1 MDVNAENRSEIENL
15 MKEERAISFDPE
27 CVRKKSNWS
36 KTSRVYKFDDPSFE
50 KETLLKDISNRSP
63 KLETLLN
70 KIDELDARDEKQ
82 YGKKFKHFIFSDL
95 KYSNFG
101 AKMLSSALVAKG
113 MHLGYSAELISSKKE
128 RTKGGA
134 SDSDSDSDSDG
145 DSGSDSDADETK
157 PVPTK
162 KPKKQYKKIE
172 MHPDDVLLKTKYNNF
187 YLLSSVSVY
196 DQNMTV
202 DMKKHVL
209 KTFNKRPDNIFGELA
224 RIIIMDSGFK
234 EGIDL
239 FDIKYI
245 HIFEPPTVTADQ
257 KQVIGRGTRTCGQK
271 GLEFHPQQGW
281 PLYVYIY
288 DLSIPEQ
295 LRGSF
300 LNSASAMDLYLKTLN
315 IDVRRFHFTNDLE
328 KTSIYGAVD
337 YELNKN
343 IHSFSI
349 PFSKVEQNN
358 DANEIPLPE
367 GAEFIYGGENEVS
380 SETPMQYHGG
390 GPKRKLRVVNEVAW
404 MGFEELR
411 KHVDQYY
418 GEYKWD
424 AVKMENLC
432 KGTGKGTGGG
442 AEVITY
448 TPTQEFVRHYF
459 TPSNP
464 RKGILLWHS
473 VGTGKCHAKD
483 SPILMFDG
491 SIKMVQN
498 IEIGDLLMGD
508 DSKPRTVLSLA
519 RGQDNLYNVV
529 PIKGE
534 KYTVNSEHILCL
546 KSTRLGIREV
556 KKQKNFPFV
565 APYLNHKTGKII
577 SKGFAT
583 KEEANLFL
591 DNIENE
597 TLEISVCNYLKLP
610 YYLKKTLK
618 GYRVGVHF
626 STVPVDFDPYI
637 IGFWLGDG
645 ASADSIITTQDSKVL
660 CYLFKELPKHNL
672 SLNYQSQY
680 DYRITSTIPK
690 GENKFLKAL
699 QKYKLIK
706 NKHIPNE
713 YKINSKEIRLQLLAG
728 LIDSD
733 GYKDNS
739 CYEITQKNKVLAED
753 ILFLCRSLGFAA
765 NMKECEKSCMYKG
778 EKRTGTYYRIY
789 ISGDLDEVPVKISRK
804 KTGPRLQKKNVLV
817 TGINVDCVG
826 RGDYYGF
833 TLDGNNRYLLG
844 DFTVTHNTASA
855 IATATSSFE
864 RQGYTILWVTRTT
877 LKNDIWKNMFDQV
890 CNERL
895 RYQIQNQG
903 LVIPEE
909 QNKRMKLLSDAW
921 RIRPM
926 SYKQFSN
933 LVAKQNDFYRRLVKK
948 NGEAD
953 PLRKTLLIIDEAH
966 KLYGGGLSS
975 IEQPDMA
982 AFHQAVMNSYMIS
995 KEDSVKLLLMTATPI
1010 AKDPMEL
1017 IRLLNLCKTPAQ
1029 QMPADFQEF
1038 SNQHLNEM
1046 GEFTKEGR
1054 DKYLD
1059 EIAGYIS
1066 YLNREKD
1073 ARQFAQPILQ
1083 YIQTPMAA
1091 PKTLKQVGDFDQ
1103 RIVREFLS
1111 SDIPELKQQILEN
1124 QQQLVADL
1132 VDVDTNTFKHVM
1144 REVCEG
1150 KTGKEQKQCEKISK
1164 QNVKEMVRETKE
1176 YVKDIRRQIKE
1187 LRDAIKNKNLLKR
1200 EALATVSENRNR
1212 SEADY
1217 ETYKESMVYN
1227 LKNKCAIRVEKE
1239 SDFKTKVGEYPQIRS
1254 YNEDIA
1260 NYEEQ
1265 IKSLYAG
1272 LKSTMMAYKSNI
1284 ARLQKI
1290 VKSPHT
1296 TALEKSVV
1304 RMNIRDVRLEQNKAK
1319 RETQKKIKA
1328 EEKDIQKNIKDTR
1341 KKREVTYKQLKKT
1354 VKKALSMHKKDTTVI
1369 QKAER
1374 KLRKTLRKQEDYAE
1388 NIQHGVLK
1396 NIVDKYVPK
1405 IKAELETESP
1415 KKVGVV
1421 DKETRKKK
1429 SQLPMSASTTTR
1441 KRCPKGYRKDKHGEC
1456 VKKT

>member
-1 MDVNAENRSEIENL
+1 MEVNAENRSEIENL

-36 KTSRVYKFDDPSFE
+36 KTSRVYKFDDPSFK
-50 KETLLKDISNRSP
+50 KETLLKDISNHSP

-70 KIDELDARDEKQ
+70 KIDELDTQDEKQ
-82 YGKKFKHFIFSDL
+82 QGKKFKHFIFSDL

-101 AKMLSSALVAKG
+101 AKLLASALLAKG
-113 MHLGYSAELISSKKE
+113 MHLGYSAELISPTKKGNKE
-128 RTKGGA
+128 RTKERIKGGTEE
-134 SDSDSDSDSDG
+134 SDSDESESEDEEDN
-145 DSGSDSDADETK
+145 DETT
-157 PVPTK
+157 PAK

-187 YLLSSVSVY
+187 YLLSSVAVY

-209 KTFNKRPDNIFGELA
+209 KNFNKRPDNVNGELA

-328 KTSIYGAVD
+328 KTSTYGAVD

-349 PFSKVEQNN
+349 PFSKVERH
-358 DANEIPLPE
+358 DDDNEIPLPE
-367 GAEFIYGGENEVS
+367 GAEFIYGGGDEVS
-380 SETPMQYHGG
+380 NEIPIQYHGG

-418 GEYKWD
+418 GEYEWD

-432 KGTGKGTGGG
+432 QGTDKGMGGG
-442 AEVITY
+442 TEVITY

-473 VGTGKCHAKD
+473 VGTGK
-483 SPILMFDG
+483 
-491 SIKMVQN
+491 
-498 IEIGDLLMGD
+498 
-508 DSKPRTVLSLA
+508 
-519 RGQDNLYNVV
+519 
-529 PIKGE
+529 
-534 KYTVNSEHILCL
+534 
-546 KSTRLGIREV
+546 
-556 KKQKNFPFV
+556 
-565 APYLNHKTGKII
+565 
-577 SKGFAT
+577 
-583 KEEANLFL
+583 
-591 DNIENE
+591 
-597 TLEISVCNYLKLP
+597 
-610 YYLKKTLK
+610 
-618 GYRVGVHF
+618 
-626 STVPVDFDPYI
+626 
-637 IGFWLGDG
+637 
-645 ASADSIITTQDSKVL
+645 
-660 CYLFKELPKHNL
+660 
-672 SLNYQSQY
+672 
-680 DYRITSTIPK
+680 
-690 GENKFLKAL
+690 
-699 QKYKLIK
+699 
-706 NKHIPNE
+706 
-713 YKINSKEIRLQLLAG
+713 
-728 LIDSD
+728 
-733 GYKDNS
+733 
-739 CYEITQKNKVLAED
+739 
-753 ILFLCRSLGFAA
+753 
-765 NMKECEKSCMYKG
+765 
-778 EKRTGTYYRIY
+778 
-789 ISGDLDEVPVKISRK
+789 
-804 KTGPRLQKKNVLV
+804 
-817 TGINVDCVG
+817 
-826 RGDYYGF
+826 
-833 TLDGNNRYLLG
+833 
-844 DFTVTHNTASA
+844 TASA

-903 LVIPEE
+903 LVIPEQ

-975 IEQPDMA
+975 VEQPDMA

-1029 QMPADFQEF
+1029 QMPYDFQEF
-1038 SNQHLNEM
+1038 SNKHLNEM

-1054 DKYLD
+1054 DAYLD

-1083 YIQTPMAA
+1083 HIQTPMVDT
-1091 PKTLKQVGDFDQ
+1091 KTLKQVEDFDK

-1111 SDIPELKQQILEN
+1111 SDIPELKQKILEN
-1124 QQQLVADL
+1124 QQQLVSDL
-1132 VDVDTNTFKHVM
+1132 VDADANTFKHVM
-1144 REVCEG
+1144 REVCDG

-1164 QNVKEMVRETKE
+1164 QNIKEMVRETKE
-1176 YVKDIRRQIKE
+1176 YVKDIRRQMKE

-1200 EALATVSENRNR
+1200 EALATVSENRTA
-1212 SEADY
+1212 SEANY

-1239 SDFKTKVGEYPQIRS
+1239 SDFKKKAGEYPQIRS

-1260 NYEEQ
+1260 TYEEQ
-1265 IKSLYAG
+1265 IKSLHAG
-1272 LKSTMMAYKSNI
+1272 LKSTIMAYKANI

-1304 RMNIRDVRLEQNKAK
+1304 RMNIRDVRIEQNKVK

-1341 KKREVTYKQLKKT
+1341 KKRDITYKQLKKT
-1354 VKKALSMHKKDTTVI
+1354 VKKALSIHKKEATVI
-1369 QKAER
+1369 EKAER
-1374 KLRKTLRKQEDYAE
+1374 KLRKTLRKQEEYTE

-1396 NIVDKYVPK
+1396 NIVQKYIPK
-1405 IKAELETESP
+1405 IKAELDVESP
-1415 KKVGVV
+1415 KKVDVV

-1429 SQLPMSASTTTR
+1429 SPLSTSAFTTTR

>member
-101 AKMLSSALVAKG
+101 AKLLSSALVAKG

-134 SDSDSDSDSDG
+134 SDSESDSVSDS

-172 MHPDDVLLKTKYNNF
+172 MHPDDVLLKTKHNNF

-328 KTSIYGAVD
+328 KTSIYGTVD

-349 PFSKVEQNN
+349 PFSKVEQND

-380 SETPMQYHGG
+380 SETPMQYHGS

-432 KGTGKGTGGG
+432 KGTGKGTSGG

-473 VGTGKCHAKD
+473 VGSGK
-483 SPILMFDG
+483 
-491 SIKMVQN
+491 
-498 IEIGDLLMGD
+498 
-508 DSKPRTVLSLA
+508 
-519 RGQDNLYNVV
+519 
-529 PIKGE
+529 
-534 KYTVNSEHILCL
+534 
-546 KSTRLGIREV
+546 
-556 KKQKNFPFV
+556 
-565 APYLNHKTGKII
+565 
-577 SKGFAT
+577 
-583 KEEANLFL
+583 
-591 DNIENE
+591 
-597 TLEISVCNYLKLP
+597 
-610 YYLKKTLK
+610 
-618 GYRVGVHF
+618 
-626 STVPVDFDPYI
+626 
-637 IGFWLGDG
+637 
-645 ASADSIITTQDSKVL
+645 
-660 CYLFKELPKHNL
+660 
-672 SLNYQSQY
+672 
-680 DYRITSTIPK
+680 
-690 GENKFLKAL
+690 
-699 QKYKLIK
+699 
-706 NKHIPNE
+706 
-713 YKINSKEIRLQLLAG
+713 
-728 LIDSD
+728 
-733 GYKDNS
+733 
-739 CYEITQKNKVLAED
+739 
-753 ILFLCRSLGFAA
+753 
-765 NMKECEKSCMYKG
+765 
-778 EKRTGTYYRIY
+778 
-789 ISGDLDEVPVKISRK
+789 
-804 KTGPRLQKKNVLV
+804 
-817 TGINVDCVG
+817 
-826 RGDYYGF
+826 
-833 TLDGNNRYLLG
+833 
-844 DFTVTHNTASA
+844 TASA

-1144 REVCEG
+1144 REVCQG

-1200 EALATVSENRNR
+1200 EALATVSENRNK

-1227 LKNKCAIRVEKE
+1227 LKNKCAIRLEKE

-1290 VKSPHT
+1290 VKSSHT

-1354 VKKALSMHKKDTTVI
+1354 VKKALSVHKKEATVI

-1441 KRCPKGYRKDKHGEC
+1441 KRCPNGYRKDKHGEC

>member
-1 MDVNAENRSEIENL
+1 
-15 MKEERAISFDPE
+15 
-27 CVRKKSNWS
+27 
-36 KTSRVYKFDDPSFE
+36 
-50 KETLLKDISNRSP
+50 
-63 KLETLLN
+63 
-70 KIDELDARDEKQ
+70 
-82 YGKKFKHFIFSDL
+82 
-95 KYSNFG
+95 
-101 AKMLSSALVAKG
+101 
-113 MHLGYSAELISSKKE
+113 
-128 RTKGGA
+128 
-134 SDSDSDSDSDG
+134 
-145 DSGSDSDADETK
+145 
-157 PVPTK
+157 
-162 KPKKQYKKIE
+162 
-172 MHPDDVLLKTKYNNF
+172 
-187 YLLSSVSVY
+187 
-196 DQNMTV
+196 MTV

-209 KTFNKRPDNIFGELA
+209 KNFNKRPDNVNGELA

-245 HIFEPPTVTADQ
+245 HIFEPPTVSADQ

-295 LRGSF
+295 LRSSF

-349 PFSKVEQNN
+349 PFSKVEQH
-358 DANEIPLPE
+358 DDVNEIPLPE
-367 GAEFIYGGENEVS
+367 GAEFIYGGDNETINES
-380 SETPMQYHGG
+380 PMQYHGG

-424 AVKMENLC
+424 AVKIENLC
-432 KGTGKGTGGG
+432 KGTGQGTGKGTDKGMGGG

-473 VGTGKCHAKD
+473 VGTGK
-483 SPILMFDG
+483 
-491 SIKMVQN
+491 
-498 IEIGDLLMGD
+498 
-508 DSKPRTVLSLA
+508 
-519 RGQDNLYNVV
+519 
-529 PIKGE
+529 
-534 KYTVNSEHILCL
+534 
-546 KSTRLGIREV
+546 
-556 KKQKNFPFV
+556 
-565 APYLNHKTGKII
+565 
-577 SKGFAT
+577 
-583 KEEANLFL
+583 
-591 DNIENE
+591 
-597 TLEISVCNYLKLP
+597 
-610 YYLKKTLK
+610 
-618 GYRVGVHF
+618 
-626 STVPVDFDPYI
+626 
-637 IGFWLGDG
+637 
-645 ASADSIITTQDSKVL
+645 
-660 CYLFKELPKHNL
+660 
-672 SLNYQSQY
+672 
-680 DYRITSTIPK
+680 
-690 GENKFLKAL
+690 
-699 QKYKLIK
+699 
-706 NKHIPNE
+706 
-713 YKINSKEIRLQLLAG
+713 
-728 LIDSD
+728 
-733 GYKDNS
+733 
-739 CYEITQKNKVLAED
+739 
-753 ILFLCRSLGFAA
+753 
-765 NMKECEKSCMYKG
+765 
-778 EKRTGTYYRIY
+778 
-789 ISGDLDEVPVKISRK
+789 
-804 KTGPRLQKKNVLV
+804 
-817 TGINVDCVG
+817 
-826 RGDYYGF
+826 
-833 TLDGNNRYLLG
+833 
-844 DFTVTHNTASA
+844 TASA

-966 KLYGGGLSS
+966 KLYGGGLSA

-982 AFHQAVMNSYMIS
+982 AFQQAVMNSYMIS

-1017 IRLLNLCKTPAQ
+1017 IQLLNLCKTPAQ
-1029 QMPADFQEF
+1029 QMPDDFQEF
-1038 SNQHLNEM
+1038 STKHLNDM

-1054 DKYLD
+1054 DTYLD

-1083 YIQTPMAA
+1083 HIQTPMVD
-1091 PKTLKQVGDFDQ
+1091 PKTLKQVGDFDK

-1111 SDIPELKQQILEN
+1111 SDIPELKQQLLEN

-1132 VDVDTNTFKHVM
+1132 VDADANTFKHVM
-1144 REVCEG
+1144 HEVCDG
-1150 KTGKEQKQCEKISK
+1150 KTGKEQKQCEKIAK
-1164 QNVKEMVRETKE
+1164 QNIKEMVRETKE
-1176 YVKDIRRQIKE
+1176 YVKDIRRQMKE

-1200 EALATVSENRNR
+1200 EALATVSENRTA
-1212 SEADY
+1212 SEANY

-1239 SDFKTKVGEYPQIRS
+1239 SEFKKKAGEYPQIRS
-1254 YNEDIA
+1254 YNEDIG

-1265 IKSLYAG
+1265 IKSLYVG
-1272 LKSTMMAYKSNI
+1272 LKSTMMAYKANI

-1304 RMNIRDVRLEQNKAK
+1304 RMNIRDVRKEQAGVK

-1328 EEKDIQKNIKDTR
+1328 EEKNIQKNIKETR
-1341 KKREVTYKQLKKT
+1341 KNRDVTYRHLKKT
-1354 VKKALSMHKKDTTVI
+1354 VKKALAQHKKEATVI

-1374 KLRKTLRKQEDYAE
+1374 KLRKTLRKQEEYTE

-1396 NIVDKYVPK
+1396 NIVEKYVPK
-1405 IKAELETESP
+1405 IKAELDVELPVKSN
-1415 KKVGVV
+1415 GVV

-1429 SQLPMSASTTTR
+1429 SPISTTTR
-1441 KRCPKGYRKDKHGEC
+1441 KRCPNGYRKDKHGEC